1 MSTPALSPDS
11 GSSLRYRVVVTVA
24 LLAAAALLYAAVH
37 LTNTK
42 DQHPVTVVQGQPD
55 AVEQVIPVNGSTEPR
70 QSEFGIDLAP
80 GYDGTLVVNGI
91 EIPRDELRRIP
102 AQNQLFFT
110 PGKDKII
117 DELNG
122 LVTVKAIVWKSSVGR
137 GNGQDQIFQWTFTA
151 L

>member
-1 MSTPALSPDS
+1 V
-11 GSSLRYRVVVTVA
+11 RYRVFVAVA
-24 LLAAAALLYAAVH
+24 LLSVAAMLYAAVH

-42 DQHPVTVVQGQPD
+42 DQDPITVVQGQQN

-80 GYDGTLVVNGI
+80 GYDGTLVVNGT

-102 AQNQLFFT
+102 AQNQIFFT
-110 PGKDKII
+110 PGKDKIL

-122 LVTVKAIVWKSSVGR
+122 LVTVRAIVWKSSVGR
-137 GNGQDQIFQWTFTA
+137 GKGQDQIFQWSFTA